1 MAAKRSKDL
10 SSASQTAVQ
19 TLKETSSLGIV
30 GFRDGSELGTA
41 EMDGDTLGGAGEGC
55 VEV

>member
-41 EMDGDTLGGAGEGC
+41 EMNGDTLGAGEGC